1 MPGSTP
7 PPGPARRAHLRRAWR
22 ATLFEADGIVVPL
35 ARGARQVGAWRGRHG
50 AARALLVL
58 LRVAEA
64 AFVGAWNPHSRRRP
78 RGWNQRRLDRLRAA
92 TRRLPRR
99 EGMGR
104 ACRPRPWG
112 EEHLLV
118 GAPAARCVVLARR
131 FRQDAILVIRRVG
144 PPRLLVLR

>member
-1 MPGSTP
+1 MPGSPP
-7 PPGPARRAHLRRAWR
+7 PPGPAGRTHLRRAWR

-35 ARGARQVGAWRGRHG
+35 ACGARAHHG
-50 AARALLVL
+50 AAGALLAMLGVT
-58 LRVAEA
+58 EA

-78 RGWNQRRLDRLRAA
+78 PGWNHRRLDRLRDAA
-92 TRRLPRR
+92 RRIPRR

-118 GAPAARCVVLARR
+118 GAPAARCAVLARR
-131 FRQDAILVIRRVG
+131 FRQDSIVVIRRRG
-144 PPRLLVLR
+144 PPRLVVLR